1 MNMDQA
7 ILQAFPL
14 LAASSTGDAA
24 PATQDGM
31 RYVVGKSG
39 IWREINLPWVRARHQ
54 VAHAMIDLPYGE
66 TFDMIEFR
74 CGPVPR
80 EAIRQ
85 FAEEA
90 RQAAPT
96 EIAAAFLWNKETGQ
110 WRYARREAIS
120 SSADHIEYREV
131 KVLEDEHLV
140 VDVHSHGKTRA
151 FFSAEDN
158 RDDRGTMRVSL
169 VLGELDR
176 EVPSSAMRLCLAGFM
191 LPAAMAADGTLEVTP

>member
-14 LAASSTGDAA
+14 VAASTSGEAP

-31 RYVVGKSG
+31 RYVVGKAG
-39 IWREINLPWVRARHQ
+39 IWREITLPWVRARHQ
-54 VAHAMIDLPYGE
+54 VVQSMIDLPYGE
-66 TFDMIEFR
+66 TADMIEFR

-80 EAIRQ
+80 DAIRQ

-90 RQAAPT
+90 REAAPT
-96 EIAAAFLWNKETGQ
+96 EIAAAFLWNEETGQ

-131 KVLEDEHLV
+131 TVLEAEHLV
-140 VDVHSHGKTRA
+140 VDVHSHGHTRA
-151 FFSAEDN
+151 FFSHEDN

-169 VLGELDR
+169 VLGDLDR
-176 EVPSSAMRLCLAGFM
+176 EVPSSAMRLCLAGLM
-191 LPAAMAADGTLEVTP
+191 LPAAMGADGSLEVSP